1 MAELSSS
8 LLLPSSQ
15 SHVGVLQP
23 RLVETNRF
31 GLVPFRSP
39 LRWESRLISFP
50 PGTEMFHF
58 PGFASCNLFVQLRMT
73 GHDSGRVAPFRN
85 SRLTGCL
92 APPRDLSQPTT
103 SFIAFWRQGIHLLPF
118 LTCSLRT
125 SFPTLFNF
133 QRAHPAPEGGDEPG
147 ACLNDIHEDI
157 PRDCCQ
163 TCDCQRSKQPETNG
177 GGERNRTDDPLLAKQ
192 VLSQLSYTPTS
203 TQASRAP

>member
-39 LRWESRLISFP
+39 LLWESRLISFP

-133 QRAHPAPEGGDEPG
+133 QRASPLRVKPG
-147 ACLNDIHEDI
+147 ACLNDIHEGN

-163 TCDCQRSKQPETNG
+163 TCDCQRSSN
-177 GGERNRTDDPLLAKQ
+177 RNRMVEVNGIEPM
-192 VLSQLSYTPTS
+192 TPCLQGRCS
-203 TQASRAP
+203 PS

>member
-39 LRWESRLISFP
+39 LLWESRLISFP

-133 QRAHPAPEGGDEPG
+133 QRASPIPEGGVKPG
-147 ACLNDIHEDI
+147 ACLNDIHE
-157 PRDCCQ
+157 
-163 TCDCQRSKQPETNG
+163 
-177 GGERNRTDDPLLAKQ
+177 AK
-192 VLSQLSYTPTS
+192 
-203 TQASRAP
+203 AS

>member
-1 MAELSSS
+1 MEGGPPCFGPGFTCPA
-8 LLLPSSQ
+8 LLGHRHARGRGIRVRGCCPLRPAFPCRSASRALCDRA
-15 SHVGVLQP
+15 SPCKKGVSRPHNP
-23 RLVETNRF
+23 RAATPCRLHAPGF
-31 GLVPFRSP
+31 GLFRFRSP
-39 LRWESRLISFP
+39 LLAESRLISFP

-133 QRAHPAPEGGDEPG
+133 QRAHP
-147 ACLNDIHEDI
+147 
-157 PRDCCQ
+157 
-163 TCDCQRSKQPETNG
+163 
-177 GGERNRTDDPLLAKQ
+177 
-192 VLSQLSYTPTS
+192 
-203 TQASRAP
+203 